1 MKTRKRLKHSD
12 LLQETIFLSQSRFTP
27 QVSFMK
33 QCIETL
39 IEKEY
44 IGRVGESEYEYRA

>member
-1 MKTRKRLKHSD
+1 LI
-12 LLQETIFLSQSRFTP
+12 QEIVALSQSRFTP
-27 QVSFMK
+27 QIAFTK

-44 IGRVGESEYEYRA
+44 IARVGESEYEYRA